1 MDIERALIA
10 KALASDGISTVI
22 ANGIEFRHFAESPSG
37 QECAAVYEWSSRYAR
52 QYGVTP
58 SIQMVQ
64 EHFPGW
70 HGEASTDPLPALI
83 KDFMNNVRR
92 RYFDS
97 KVIELS
103 KIPMDRG
110 SWEKLD
116 EIMLD
121 AARDL
126 ASIVPSGGVAR
137 FAGEMEQRIEKYE
150 LDQQQ
155 GVVPG
160 ILLGIPVIDEITQGV
175 RPGWVV
181 TNAGFSGRGKS
192 MLTIWNLLSVFEQD
206 KTALMM
212 SLEMSRDEVMDR
224 LDTMVLN
231 FEHRMLTQRNL
242 DPQEVE
248 RWMSIAKV
256 YSKARAEIIV
266 VDKLGGCTVDRVFA
280 EINRYKP
287 DVAAVDYVQ
296 RMMGTRTSMAKWE
309 GLDEI
314 TNEFKTIAMETDTA
328 IIMVS
333 QDQRASA
340 DQGSSETNM
349 GGGVSVFQ
357 AADLYIGMMQDDTMR
372 AQNKMR
378 IKLLKNRHGARGE
391 VDMWWSP
398 ERMEFGPYEGQSSAF
413 AKT

>member
-1 MDIERALIA
+1 
-10 KALASDGISTVI
+10 
-22 ANGIEFRHFAESPSG
+22 
-37 QECAAVYEWSSRYAR
+37 
-52 QYGVTP
+52 
-58 SIQMVQ
+58 MVK

-70 HGEASTDPLPALI
+70 YGEASTDPLLALI
-83 KDFMNNVRR
+83 SDFMNNVRR

-97 KVIELS
+97 KVLELS
-103 KIPMDRG
+103 RAPMDRN
-110 SWEKLD
+110 SWDRLD

-137 FAGEMEQRIEKYE
+137 FAGEMEKRIERYE

-160 ILLGIPVIDEITQGV
+160 ILLGIPVIDEVTQGV
-175 RPGWVV
+175 RPGWVI

-206 KTALMM
+206 KTALML
-212 SLEMSRDEVMDR
+212 SLEMSREEVMER

-231 FEHRMLTQRNL
+231 FEHRLLAQRNL
-242 DPQEVE
+242 DPREIE
-248 RWMSIAKV
+248 RWSDIAKV
-256 YSKARAEIIV
+256 YKAARAEIIV
-266 VDKLGGCTVDRVFA
+266 IDKLGGCTVDRVFA

-296 RMMGTRTSMAKWE
+296 RMTGTRTSMAKWE

-378 IKLLKNRHGARGE
+378 IKLLKNRHGDRAE
-391 VDMWWSP
+391 VDMWWAP
-398 ERMEFGPYEGQSSAF
+398 ATMEFGPYEGQSMGFS
-413 AKT
+413 KD

>member
-1 MDIERALIA
+1 MDVERALIA
-10 KALASDGISTVI
+10 KALASDGISTVL
-22 ANGIEFRHFAESPSG
+22 ANGIEYRHFSESPSG
-37 QECAAVYEWSSRYAR
+37 QECAAVFEWAARYAR

-58 SIQMVQ
+58 SVQMIK
-64 EHFPGW
+64 EHFPNW
-70 HGEASTDPLPALI
+70 HGETSTDPLLALI
-83 KDFMNNVRR
+83 SEFMNNVRR

-103 KIPMDRG
+103 KVPMDRG
-110 SWEKLD
+110 SWEHLD

-121 AARDL
+121 AGRDL
-126 ASIVPSGGVAR
+126 AAIVPSGGVAR

-160 ILLGIPVIDEITQGV
+160 ILLGIPVIDTITQGV
-175 RPGWVV
+175 RPGWVI

-206 KTALMM
+206 KVALML
-212 SLEMSRDEVMDR
+212 SLEMSKEEVLER

-231 FEHRMLTQRNL
+231 FEHRLLAQRTL

-256 YSKARAEIIV
+256 YKQAKADIIIISG
-266 VDKLGGCTVDRVFA
+266 LGGCTVDRVFA

-378 IKLLKNRHGARGE
+378 IRLLKNRHGDRGE
-391 VDMWWSP
+391 VDMWWAPST
-398 ERMEFGPYEGQSSAF
+398 MEFGPYEGQSMGFS
-413 AKT
+413 KD